1 MTKSNAEILTL
12 VASASE
18 YCCFDDETP
27 EQALARWAERKRGNG
42 VDEADLLLVQQIVL
56 ATYRDGEPISNDDP
70 NAARIKQIV
79 EEMYDY
85 EVGEV
90 KNGCFHICWINWRG
104 RDAWDE
110 NRYAERC
117 RLLAKLAVWPAT
129 EIERAA
135 IEAFILADD
144 GKDVDVGSMND
155 LPFQKAVG

>member
-18 YCCFDDETP
+18 HCFFPLDDEPP
-27 EQALARWAERKRGNG
+27 EQALAHWAERKRGNG
-42 VDEADLLLVQQIVL
+42 VDEADLLLVQQFVL
-56 ATYRDGEPISNDDP
+56 ATYRDGKPISNHDP

-79 EEMYDY
+79 EELYDY

-90 KNGCFHICWINWRG
+90 KNGCFHICWMDWRG
-104 RDAWDE
+104 RDAWDQD
-110 NRYAERC
+110 RYAERY
-117 RLLAKLAVWPAT
+117 RLLAKLAAWPAT

-144 GKDVDVGSMND
+144 GKGVDALSA
-155 LPFQKAVG
+155 QQTE